1 MQKQLTKPAPS
12 SKSKDRFLAAAA
24 EEFVLHGYD
33 RCTIR
38 TIAARAGTSIASFSR
53 NWPDK
58 QALFADVFRFHFDP
72 INRAQHDAFDQLQFM
87 ENATLIDFIAAFY
100 RPVMAGGADDTSD
113 ALNHKV
119 YCQALADPSQE
130 AKKLFR
136 PLVADVRSRLIAIV
150 RQHLPDASNRDV
162 FLAMTVI
169 HGTYVYAQQH
179 GARLATIMGLNDGDI
194 DWADAPR
201 TLAEYVVRGIAI
213 SQAGRP

>member
-1 MQKQLTKPAPS
+1 MQKQLTKSTPIG
-12 SKSKDRFLAAAA
+12 KSKDRFLAAAA

-58 QALFADVFRFHFDP
+58 QALFANVFRFHFDP
-72 INRAQHDAFDQLQFM
+72 INRAQHDSFDQLQFM
-87 ENATLIDFIAAFY
+87 ESATLIDFIAAFY
-100 RPVMAGGADDTSD
+100 RPVMADGEAGAAD

-130 AKKLFR
+130 AKELFR

-150 RQHLPDASNRDV
+150 RQQLPNASNKDV

-179 GARLATIMGLNDGDI
+179 GARLATIMGLNEGDI

-201 TLAEYVVRGIAI
+201 TLAEYVVRGISVA
-213 SQAGRP
+213 QAGQP

>member
-1 MQKQLTKPAPS
+1 MQKQLIKSAS
-12 SKSKDRFLAAAA
+12 NGKSKDRFLAAAA
-24 EEFVLHGYD
+24 EEFVQSGYD

-58 QALFADVFRFHFDP
+58 KALFADVFRFHFDP

-100 RPVMAGGADDTSD
+100 RPVMASEAQSD
-113 ALNHKV
+113 VLHHEV

-130 AKKLFR
+130 AKELFR

-150 RQHLPDASNRDV
+150 RQHLPDSSNADI
-162 FLAMTVI
+162 FLAMTII

-179 GARLATIMGLNDGDI
+179 GTRLAMIMGVKEGDI

-201 TLAEYVVRGIAI
+201 RLAEYVVRGIAKPLAEP
-213 SQAGRP
+213 S